1 MDGVL
6 ADLFGHVGALHD
18 VEHYNQMTGDQWE
31 EFFKNSNA
39 YELFRNLPA
48 FATANKLLQIVKQHA
63 GGYTIL
69 SSPLNF
75 DKAGSI
81 KGKKEWLSKHITV
94 PADGMIF
101 DHEKYK
107 YARQPDGTPNILI
120 DDYGVNI
127 TKWKAA
133 GGIPIKYQADENDL
147 DYLNKKLVTALT
159 PQVPQ
164 SLNESIDIISESEKF
179 IDINGTLNYR
189 HYIRALESKYKN
201 KPILE
206 ELDDKDV
213 DYIKNL
219 KYLSANPVI
228 GEKYVPIVVSLL
240 VDDLHIQGH
249 NELCVLEKIE
259 KHGSVDEYTFRTPSG
274 NTKIFPDR
282 EMTNISYTELFLFN
296 DRSKYE
302 KFNLMI
308 SLKFNKKLPGSTL
321 TESTSI
327 QDHKDNFVAMFKKFL
342 PLAMHYLKI
351 DSLPEMK
358 FEPHIRDTD
367 QPTFGKYN
375 NGTRQLHVALLNR
388 HPNDILRTTAHELC
402 HYKQDIND
410 ELNPESGVTGS
421 PEENEA
427 HVMAGII
434 MRHFNKQYPEY
445 LDSDPITEDK

>member
-1 MDGVL
+1 MRAKELSAKNKPIVYVDMDGVL
-6 ADLFGHVGALHD
+6 ADLFGHVGGLHD
-18 VEHYNQMTGDQWE
+18 VEHYNQMTSDQWE

-48 FATANKLLQIVKQHA
+48 FSTANQLLQLVKQRA

-81 KGKKEWLSKHITV
+81 KGKKEWLAKHITV
-94 PADGMIF
+94 SADGMIF

-107 YARQPDGTPNILI
+107 YAKQPDGTPNVLI

-147 DYLNKKLVTALT
+147 TVITKGLA
-159 PQVPQ
+159 
-164 SLNESIDIISESEKF
+164 
-179 IDINGTLNYR
+179 
-189 HYIRALESKYKN
+189 RAEHATTEPKH
-201 KPILE
+201 
-206 ELDDKDV
+206 D
-213 DYIKNL
+213 
-219 KYLSANPVI
+219 LS
-228 GEKYVPIVVSLL
+228 
-240 VDDLHIQGH
+240 
-249 NELCVLEKIE
+249 
-259 KHGSVDEYTFRTPSG
+259 
-274 NTKIFPDR
+274 
-282 EMTNISYTELFLFN
+282 
-296 DRSKYE
+296 
-302 KFNLMI
+302 
-308 SLKFNKKLPGSTL
+308 
-321 TESTSI
+321 ESTSI
-327 QDHKDNFVAMFKKFL
+327 HDHKDNFVDMFKKFL

-351 DSLPEMK
+351 DNLPEMK

-367 QPTFGKYN
+367 QPTFGKYDN
-375 NGTRQLHVALLNR
+375 STQVLHVALLNR

-410 ELNPESGVTGS
+410 ELNAESGTTGS

-434 MRHFNKQYPEY
+434 MRHFNKQHPEY
-445 LDSDPITEDK
+445 LDSDPITSNK

>member
-1 MDGVL
+1 MRAKELSAKSKPIIYVDMDGVL

-39 YELFRNLPA
+39 YELFRDLPA
-48 FATANKLLQIVKQHA
+48 FATANQLLQIVKQQA

-75 DKAGSI
+75 DKQGSI
-81 KGKKEWLSKHITV
+81 KGKKEWLAKHIRV
-94 PADGMIF
+94 PADNMIF

-107 YARQPDGTPNILI
+107 YAKQPDGTPNILI

-147 DYLNKKLVTALT
+147 SVITKGLARAEQTASQ
-159 PQVPQ
+159 PKQ
-164 SLNESIDIISESEKF
+164 D
-179 IDINGTLNYR
+179 
-189 HYIRALESKYKN
+189 
-201 KPILE
+201 
-206 ELDDKDV
+206 
-213 DYIKNL
+213 
-219 KYLSANPVI
+219 LS
-228 GEKYVPIVVSLL
+228 
-240 VDDLHIQGH
+240 
-249 NELCVLEKIE
+249 
-259 KHGSVDEYTFRTPSG
+259 
-274 NTKIFPDR
+274 
-282 EMTNISYTELFLFN
+282 
-296 DRSKYE
+296 
-302 KFNLMI
+302 
-308 SLKFNKKLPGSTL
+308 
-321 TESTSI
+321 ESTSMPE
-327 QDHKDNFVAMFKKFL
+327 HKDNFVAMFKKFL

-358 FEPHIRDTD
+358 FEPHIRDTE
-367 QPTFGKYN
+367 QPTFGKYDSS
-375 NGTRQLHVALLNR
+375 TQVLHVALLNR